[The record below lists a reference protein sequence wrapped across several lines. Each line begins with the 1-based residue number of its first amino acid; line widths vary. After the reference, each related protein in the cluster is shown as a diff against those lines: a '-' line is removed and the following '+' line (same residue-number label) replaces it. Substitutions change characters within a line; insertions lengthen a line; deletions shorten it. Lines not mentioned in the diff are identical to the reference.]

1 MSVIKPPTVKNFIKS
16 MYVCSTHG
24 PSYMLDMRFL
34 TPGRYFFNEELADK
48 SVVIPEK
55 VVRLSTRKRHA
66 LRGSEKGEG
75 VDVSGKEGGE
85 KKVNEKK
92 KMNEKKKVGEKKGNE
107 KKGGEKKVVN
117 EKKVNEKTEKKSI
130 PTKKPTQPPTEKP
143 EEQVEL
149 PKEEIEAKPAEAVR
163 IDSV

>member
-1 MSVIKPPTVKNFIKS
+1 MIKPPTVKNFIKS

-92 KMNEKKKVGEKKGNE
+92 
-107 KKGGEKKVVN
+107 GGEKKETKKGE
-117 EKKVNEKTEKKSI
+117 EKKEEKKETKETETETSQTKTTSS
-130 PTKKPTQPPTEKP
+130 PTRSRGRK
-143 EEQVEL
+143 
-149 PKEEIEAKPAEAVR
+149 
-163 IDSV
+163 